1 MKVLFF
7 ALALAGG
14 PPAQIEPDELLTIPH
29 ILRTALVSGF
39 ALAPDGKRVALDISV
54 VGRESIWIVPGDGT
68 AGAPLTTRRGVGLR
82 DGDWSPDGR
91 ALAFVSNRDGAWNLS
106 VSDDKGLGAR
116 RLASHAGEDRD
127 PRWSPDGK
135 TIAYLSRGERAETG
149 WDLWVIPSAGG
160 DGKRL
165 TDRTFDE
172 GDPRWSP
179 DGTRIAITLD
189 GGRHGPRRIGVVAID
204 GGAMVEILP
213 ENWKGDSFS
222 PRWSPD
228 GKSIAFVSDER
239 GRKSIFGVPA
249 AGGAPEPIVSSEH
262 ELTEPA
268 FSPDGKSLAYLENR
282 AGDAKIWI
290 QEFGKGKPRCLTLRN
305 GVHSQP
311 LWRPDGKAVLSLFEA
326 WNFPRDV
333 WSYLLDGGRE
343 RVSDTLPAE
352 LDVRK
357 LIRPEL
363 VEFPS
368 FDGRVITGYLY
379 LPETATSESPARLLV
394 QPHGGPTSQWMN
406 GWHPFTQLLVQKGY
420 AIFAPNVR
428 GSSGF
433 GVEFENLNDGDWGRG
448 DLEDLITGTK
458 HVLARAEIRDERV
471 GIWGVSYG
479 GFLTLAAIT
488 RYPDFFSCAIEAV
501 GMPDLESLYR
511 ETNHD
516 GRTYLER
523 ELGRLRGH
531 LQLYRDLSPL
541 SEVAR
546 ARTPLLSFH
555 GENYPLVPLSTKVP
569 FLDALKKKPDYP
581 LQEYVF
587 RGDEARA
594 TYRHDL
600 HPEAAWAYVEKV
612 LEFLELYL

>member
-1 MKVLFF
+1 MKALLVT
-7 ALALAGG
+7 LALAAGSS
-14 PPAQIEPDELLTIPH
+14 AQKEPDELLTIPH
-29 ILRTALVSGF
+29 ILRTAFVSGF

-54 VGRESIWIVPGDGT
+54 VGKQTIWIVPGDGT
-68 AGAPLTTRRGVGLR
+68 AGAPIATRRGVGAR
-82 DGDWSPDGR
+82 DADWSPDGKG
-91 ALAFVSNRDGAWNLS
+91 LAFVSNRGGAWNLS
-106 VSDDKGLGAR
+106 VSDEKGAEAR
-116 RLASHAGEDRD
+116 RLADHAGEDRD

-135 TIAYLSRGERAETG
+135 SIAYLSRREPAETG
-149 WDLWVIPSAGG
+149 WDLWVIRSAGG
-160 DGKRL
+160 EARRL
-165 TDRTFDE
+165 TERALDE

-179 DGTRIAITLD
+179 DGTRIALTLD
-189 GGRHGPRRIGVVAID
+189 GGRHGPRRIGIVTIE
-204 GGAMVEILP
+204 GGALVEILP
-213 ENWKGDSFS
+213 REWKGDSFS

-228 GKSIAFVSDER
+228 GKTIAFVSDER
-239 GRKSIFGVPA
+239 GKKSIFGVSA
-249 AGGAPEPIVSSEH
+249 TGGTPELLVATDF

-268 FSPDGKSLAYLENR
+268 FSPDGRSLAYLENR
-282 AGDAKIWI
+282 AGDTKIWI
-290 QEFGKGKPRCLTLRN
+290 QELGKERPRCLTLRN
-305 GVHSQP
+305 GVHAQP
-311 LWRPDGKAVLSLFEA
+311 LWRPDGKAVLVLFEA
-326 WNFPRDV
+326 WNYSRDV

-357 LIRPEL
+357 LVRPEL

-368 FDGRVITGYLY
+368 FDGRLITGYLY
-379 LPETATSESPARLLV
+379 LPEPASASSPAHLLV

-406 GWHPFTQLLVQKGY
+406 GWHPFTQMLVQKGY
-420 AIFAPNVR
+420 AVFAPNVR

-448 DLEDLITGTK
+448 DLEDLVAGTR
-458 HVLARAEIRDERV
+458 HLLARPEILDERV
-471 GIWGVSYG
+471 AIWGVSYG

-511 ETNHD
+511 ETNSD
-516 GRTYLER
+516 GKTYLER
-523 ELGRLRGH
+523 ELGTLRSH

-546 ARTPLLSFH
+546 VRTPLLSFH
-555 GENYPLVPLSTKVP
+555 GEIYPLVPISTKRP
-569 FLDALKKKPDYP
+569 FLEALKKRPGYT

-587 RGDEARA
+587 RGEEARA